1 MALNRAPSGD
11 NDGLA
16 FAPKGERSLLLDI
29 LLDRIERRRI
39 GGGGNARAVLETGEV
54 RDEERAAIAQMSLP
68 GVDIDVSGRVV
79 ELDASDDD
87 KTGDEAKVTEDFTFP
102 EGITFDAVRSSEL
115 FMVFLALNYD
125 IIGMQSDD
133 ERLFMEEV
141 TKRLIRF
148 FAKEMGVDDEDI
160 GDLAFRQDTFARG
173 IQVDFKLDTKK
184 IGIGDAFM
192 KLGGLIKKMGSGSW
206 KPIGN
211 DIIEVEGITL
221 SESAISTISG

>member
-1 MALNRAPSGD
+1 MALNRAPNGD
-11 NDGLA
+11 SDRLA

-29 LLDRIERRRI
+29 LLERIERRRI
-39 GGGGNARAVLETGEV
+39 GGGGRVKAMLETADV
-54 RDEERAAIAQMSLP
+54 RDEERAHISQMNLP
-68 GVDIDVSGRVV
+68 GVDIDASGGVG
-79 ELDASDDD
+79 ELDSSDDD
-87 KTGDEAKVTEDFTFP
+87 ETGDEGKVTEDFTFP
-102 EGITFDAVRSSEL
+102 EGISFDAVRSSEL

-148 FAKEMGVDDEDI
+148 FAKEMGVDDADI
-160 GDLAFRQDTFARG
+160 GDLAFRQDAFARG

-184 IGIGDAFM
+184 IGMGDAFM

-221 SESAISTISG
+221 SESAISMISG